1 MSSDWFSGE
10 SHRLRCELELAEELG
25 TAFQLCDQFTYD
37 NVFIKFQP
45 GSGKTTLGKR
55 LAEWFETPFFIDG
68 DEFRSLFG
76 NTNYGKMGRENNIRN
91 SIAVATYLNKK
102 GQALGSNFKN
112 HSIVVSMVNPYER
125 LRKELAANNPN
136 QTILVLLK
144 SNRDLRREYH
154 VSNFEDGKPNL
165 TLSTDKPEEVSFHE
179 LTSFVSQKQIH

>member
-1 MSSDWFSGE
+1 MIYLLYG
-10 SHRLRCELELAEELG
+10 
-25 TAFQLCDQFTYD
+25 
-37 NVFIKFQP
+37 QP

-76 NTNYGKMGRENNIRN
+76 NTNYNKMGRENNIRN

-102 GQALGSNFKN
+102 GRALRGNFNN
-112 HSIVVSMVNPYER
+112 HSVVVSMVNPYER
-125 LRKELAANNPN
+125 LRNELAANNPN

-154 VSNFEDGKPNL
+154 VSDFQDGKPHL
-165 TLSTDKPEEVSFHE
+165 TLFTDKQEEVSFDE
-179 LTSFVSQKQIH
+179 LTSFVSQQQIH

>member
-1 MSSDWFSGE
+1 MIYLLYG
-10 SHRLRCELELAEELG
+10 
-25 TAFQLCDQFTYD
+25 
-37 NVFIKFQP
+37 QP

-125 LRKELAANNPN
+125 LRNELAANNPN

-154 VSNFEDGKPNL
+154 VSDFQDGKPHL
-165 TLSTDKPEEVSFHE
+165 TLFTDKQEEVSFDE